1 MLMLLI
7 VQKGFPAMLPRCYF
21 RPHVS
26 LRRSR
31 GFTLIELLVVIA
43 IIAILAAI
51 LFPVFAQARTKARQI
66 ACLSGMKQIGNAIV
80 MYSQDYDEM
89 FVPGNVA
96 NGSGTNYY
104 DFLLDPY
111 VKSRDVWTCLDAV
124 TATATQVRNIGM
136 NEAVAI
142 PLGRLTNTYP
152 ALALADMDSPAELI
166 AMSDTLPNEWNRDSS
181 FGTGSFGQA
190 FQACRAAQQAA
201 RGSINLN
208 ENRLTAPYL
217 RHSTGGNYAFADGH
231 AKWSHPSKTLV
242 PSVLWFKNKPAL
254 ASIPALCT
262 DITVLRS

>member
-1 MLMLLI
+1 M
-7 VQKGFPAMLPRCYF
+7 
-21 RPHVS
+21 S
-26 LRRSR
+26 LRCLWSKPARRPSA

-51 LFPVFAQARTKARQI
+51 LFPVFAQARAKARQI
-66 ACLSGMKQIGNAIV
+66 ACLSGLKQIGNAIV

-96 NGSGTNYY
+96 NGFSPIYY
-104 DFLLDPY
+104 DVLLDPY
-111 VKSRDVWTCLDAV
+111 VKSKEVWTCPDAV

-142 PLGRLTNTYP
+142 PLGRFGNTFP
-152 ALALADMDSPAELI
+152 PLALSDIESPAELI
-166 AMSDTLPNEWNRDSS
+166 AMSDTLPNDWGKDSS

-201 RGSINLN
+201 RGPINLN

-217 RHSTGGNYAFADGH
+217 RHNTGGNYAFADGH
-231 AKWSHPSKTLV
+231 AKWNHPQITMV
-242 PSVLWFKNKPAL
+242 PAVLWFKNKPAL
-254 ASIPALCT
+254 AAVPADCNAVT
-262 DITVLRS
+262 ALRN